1 LLTALALLLLL
12 MCSPLCRPRWFMQPQ
27 HTNPSD
33 AVLIHQEVRSK
44 KSIGVHCCTFN
55 LTTGTCLYRVGV

>member
-1 LLTALALLLLL
+1 MA
-12 MCSPLCRPRWFMQPQ
+12 PQ

-33 AVLIHQEVRSK
+33 AVLIHQEVGSK

-55 LTTGTCLYRVGV
+55 LTTGARHSWQALQLLY